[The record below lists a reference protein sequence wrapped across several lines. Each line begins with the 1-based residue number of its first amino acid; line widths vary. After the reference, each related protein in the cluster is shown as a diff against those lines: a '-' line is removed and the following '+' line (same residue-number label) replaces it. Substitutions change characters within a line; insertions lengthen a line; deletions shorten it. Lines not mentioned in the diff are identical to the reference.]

1 MPANNKIYRECK
13 CTPCRKKPKGYSLLK
28 YSAWHQH
35 QTIEKALQ
43 ACITYQAKFRANVDA
58 APPLNVRDK
67 GIQKGKPETQP
78 LLPAPKG
85 PEIYE
90 GGDLLMDEDEFVQ
103 EPFSHNNV
111 PKPELEIPLDPVND
125 PPPAPEPLHN
135 SQQRLCTPSPPLPLP
150 SLEVEYDSDESESS
164 YEFSHTLNDPPAL
177 RFAYLNALADHVVR
191 KHPVCDAKINVKNTL
206 IAPRLIPGG
215 IPYHIKPLTT
225 LKLVCRHLGLNTS
238 GLLQQVPICDKCYM
252 RYSMED
258 VLAAD
263 LLATCT
269 RERPSCSGSYMK
281 IKTRNGKP
289 KKIPAKVLLYMKIIP
304 SLRHMLLRPTFV
316 RLLKEGSEAS
326 VRERPP
332 NTYYNISDGSV
343 WKSACV
349 GLRRVFPHD
358 GTVADEPITPGS
370 NMRVSS
376 LGYGLFAALNINWF
390 RVSKKRSSSAIY
402 LAILN
407 LPQYAQY
414 HVHNVILACVITGP
428 KEPHLED
435 LNFVLEPI
443 VESFKR
449 LYAGVA
455 VHVYQEN
462 LPQAVERLYLYPT
475 LLGADIPAC
484 SKFNK
489 IPAHSHSKGPGCNC
503 NKNTAD
509 LNNPQAKAY
518 DPLEFVYAD
527 EYNILQLSKKST
539 SSPRARACIAKDYG
553 I

>member
-1 MPANNKIYRECK
+1 
-13 CTPCRKKPKGYSLLK
+13 
-28 YSAWHQH
+28 
-35 QTIEKALQ
+35 
-43 ACITYQAKFRANVDA
+43 
-58 APPLNVRDK
+58 
-67 GIQKGKPETQP
+67 
-78 LLPAPKG
+78 
-85 PEIYE
+85 
-90 GGDLLMDEDEFVQ
+90 MDEDEFVQ

-111 PKPELEIPLDPVND
+111 SKPELEIPLNPVND

-150 SLEVEYDSDESESS
+150 SLEVEYDLDKLESS

-177 RFAYLNALADHVVR
+177 RFAYLNALANHIVR
-191 KHPVCDAKINVKNTL
+191 KHPICDAKINLKNTL
-206 IAPRLIPGG
+206 IALQLIPGG
-215 IPYHIKPLTT
+215 IPDHIKPLTT
-225 LKLVCRHLGLNTS
+225 LKLVRRHLGLNTS
-238 GLLQQVPICDKCYM
+238 GLLQQVPICNKCYM
-252 RYSMED
+252 QYSMED

-263 LLATCT
+263 LPATCT

-304 SLRHMLLRPTFV
+304 SLWHMLLQPTFV

-326 VRERPP
+326 LREHPP
-332 NTYYNISDGSV
+332 NTYYNISNGS
-343 WKSACV
+343 
-349 GLRRVFPHD
+349 G
-358 GTVADEPITPGS
+358 
-370 NMRVSS
+370 
-376 LGYGLFAALNINWF
+376 
-390 RVSKKRSSSAIY
+390 AIY

-407 LPQYAQY
+407 LPQYARY

-449 LYAGVA
+449 LYARVA

-462 LPQAVERLYLYPT
+462 LPQAVERLYSYPT
-475 LLGADIPAC
+475 LLGADIPAR

-489 IPAHSHSKGPGCNC
+489 IPAHSHSKGPGCDC

-527 EYNILQLSKKST
+527 KYNILRLSKEST